1 MKVFYNQF
9 MRILSTG
16 AGFALAMVAT
26 AQGSQQYFTGDNTG
40 ETEFNQISKSAQRA
54 TRDLADMPTAFSLK
68 QYAPVP
74 GNQGVHGTCVA
85 WSTGYAART
94 ISYCIQQQY
103 TDPKKINAVSFS
115 PQYLYYY
122 LKMPG
127 DSNCTEGAKIEP
139 ALKLLA
145 DKGDPLASEN
155 IRECVDNIDTV
166 TDKKAKGYVIKAYT
180 SLTNIFG
187 RISKNE
193 VLIIKKSIAEKKPV
207 IFSLQCFKSLT
218 HAGKDGV
225 WTPTTPD
232 EPMTNHAVCIVGYD
246 DNKMN
251 GAFEVMNSWGA
262 DWGNNGYFWITYD
275 QIMKYGTYA
284 LELMD
289 REVYNSK
296 NRSLGPPQIKGSLE
310 FVLTNDFGNETGVMQ
325 VQQSFVDGISATA
338 GNDNNALF
346 SNYKLMQ
353 GYSAGQRFKI
363 KFVTNAPAFVYI
375 FSIDD
380 KQVLSLL
387 FPYAD
392 NISPAV
398 NSTGATIYLP
408 SETKNYKLNADAS
421 RENICVLYSKSAL
434 DIKALKSNIAT
445 AGANVYQ
452 AIKALY
458 NQRLIPVKNINF
470 GNDQISFSTLAAETE
485 LLCFFINLNYK
496 PAN

>member
-1 MKVFYNQF
+1 MKVFYNQL
-9 MRILSTG
+9 MRTFCTG
-16 AGFALAMVAT
+16 AGFALAIVAT

-54 TRDLADMPTAFSLK
+54 TRDLADMPAAYSIK

-74 GNQGVHGTCVA
+74 GNQGRHGTCVA

-103 TDPKKINAVSFS
+103 TDAAKINAVSFS

-127 DSNCTEGAKIEP
+127 DTNCTQGANIEP

-155 IRECVDNIDTV
+155 ITECVENIDTA
-166 TDKKAKGYVIKAYT
+166 TDKKAKDYIIKAYT

-187 RISKNE
+187 RIAKNE
-193 VLIIKKSIAEKKPV
+193 VLAIKKSIAEKKPV

-218 HAGKDGV
+218 QTGKDGV

-246 DNKMN
+246 DNKLN
-251 GAFEVMNSWGA
+251 GAFEVLNSWGA

-275 QIMKYGTYA
+275 QIIKYGTYA

-296 NRSLGPPQIKGSLE
+296 NRNLDPPQIKGSLD
-310 FVLTNDFGNETGVMQ
+310 FVLTNDFGNETGTMQ
-325 VQQSFVDGISATA
+325 VQRNFIDASAA
-338 GNDNNALF
+338 ASGNDKDALF
-346 SNYKLMQ
+346 ANYKLVQ
-353 GYSAGQRFKI
+353 DYPAGQRFKI
-363 KFVTNAPAFVYI
+363 KFTTNAPAFVYV
-375 FSIDD
+375 FSLDD
-380 KQVLSLL
+380 KQVLSPL

-398 NSTGATIYLP
+398 NSTNATIYLP

-421 RENICVLYSKSAL
+421 RENICVLYSKSLL
-434 DIKALKSNIAT
+434 DINTLKKNVAA

-452 AIKALY
+452 SVRALY
-458 NQRLIPVKNINF
+458 NQRLVPFKNINF
-470 GNDQISFSTLAAETE
+470 GSDRISFSTLAAETE
-485 LLCFFINLNYK
+485 LLCFFIDLHHQL
-496 PAN
+496 